1 MNPNTFY
8 WFELTLLLPLTGACI
23 LFFIKS
29 QALATRW
36 CMGFILATLLIATFA
51 SFEFGVSP
59 THVRHLLNIFDID
72 EISAPL
78 LPIVM
83 ILHLL
88 TMLGTAK
95 SRISTLFCV
104 RIQLSAFLTLSTLTC
119 HHAQIL
125 VSLLLLGVL
134 IPTWDLGSNGRPLR
148 GYLFYMCLFALLM
161 CAGLNLTHG
170 MSSDIAIGLLML
182 GLMVRGGIFP
192 FHGWQTTLIQQA
204 SFGGSMLFILPLLEV
219 VAAIRLVFLGSPTWI
234 LNVASIA
241 CLVTAVYCS
250 GLAIV
255 QIEVRRFYAYLCLS
269 QTSLVL
275 FAVMLATPNSITA
288 ALCLWLSSILSL
300 AGMGFAIGAL
310 EARFGKMSLS
320 RYHGYYEQ
328 VPGLAICFFITGLAT
343 VGFPGTVGFVPMEL
357 LISGSIEQGLEISL
371 TLAIATMFNGL
382 AVMRAYFALFTGKQ
396 PSTSLSLQVTA
407 RERTGIII
415 IAILIFMGVGFSP
428 AVVLSRHRVADELVQ
443 QRGEKSN

>member
-1 MNPNTFY
+1 MNQNTLY
-8 WFELTLLLPLTGACI
+8 WFELTLLLPLTGACF
-23 LFFIKS
+23 LLFIKS
-29 QALATRW
+29 QALAARW
-36 CMGFILATLLIATFA
+36 CMGFILTTLFCATFA
-51 SFEFGVSP
+51 SFEFWVSP
-59 THVRHLLNIFDID
+59 THIRRLLNTFGMDD
-72 EISAPL
+72 ISAPM

-95 SRISTLFCV
+95 SRISSFYCL

-119 HHAQIL
+119 HHPQVL
-125 VSLLLLGVL
+125 VLLLLLGVL
-134 IPTWDLGSNGRPLR
+134 IPVWDLESNGRRLR
-148 GYLFYMCLFALLM
+148 GYLLYMCLFALLM
-161 CAGLNLTHG
+161 IAGSKSTLGL
-170 MSSDIAIGLLML
+170 SSDIAIGLMML
-182 GLMVRGGIFP
+182 GLIVRGGIFP
-192 FHGWQTTLIQQA
+192 FHGWQTSLIQQA
-204 SFGGSMLFILPLLEV
+204 SFGGSMLLILPLVEV
-219 VAAIRLVFLGSPTWI
+219 VAVIRLVLPISPVWI
-234 LNVASIA
+234 LNAASIA
-241 CLVTAVYCS
+241 CLITAVYCS

-255 QIEVRRFYAYLCLS
+255 QQDVRRFYAYLCLS

-288 ALCLWLSSILSL
+288 ALCLWISSILSL

-310 EARFGKMSLS
+310 EARFGKLSLS

-357 LISGSIEQGLEISL
+357 LISGSIEQGLEFSL

-396 PSTSLSLQVTA
+396 PSTSVSLQVTPN
-407 RERTGIII
+407 ERIGIII
-415 IAILIFMGVGFSP
+415 IAILIFVGVGFSP
-428 AVVLSRHRVADELVQ
+428 SVVLSRHRVADELVQ
-443 QRGEKSN
+443 QRGENK